1 MNVNH
6 LIKHLQDLVKQD
18 SDIGE
23 MYIRVIEE
31 SEYENLDGKIEGNCK
46 PNYWID
52 LEKQIKICPLP
63 TGSMPSDPNHK
74 GEIVFVGEE

>member
-1 MNVNH
+1 MNVND

-18 SDIGE
+18 SDIGQ
-23 MYIRVIEE
+23 MFIRVIEQ
-31 SEYENLDGKIEGNCK
+31 SEYENLDGKIEGDSK

-52 LEKQIKICPLP
+52 LKKQILVCPMP

>member
-1 MNVNH
+1 MNVND

-18 SDIGE
+18 SDIGK
-23 MYIRVIEE
+23 MFIRVIEQ
-31 SEYENLDGKIEGNCK
+31 SEYENLDGKIEGDSK

-52 LEKQIKICPLP
+52 LKKQILVCPMP

-74 GEIVFVGEE
+74 SEIVFVGEE